1 MDFLEKP
8 ISYYLGV
15 LRDNPTTEL
24 DAPTIAQLLQ
34 AFRSYILENV
44 KELYLHKIKL
54 DDGNGD
60 FTFIVI
66 NDSKDLINSL
76 DLLIKNND
84 KIINSYGVL
93 YGGNDELCFNIALNN
108 LGTLYNYSY
117 TYQDVTH
124 NDTISTSLES
134 ISDTPTKI

>member
-34 AFRSYILENV
+34 AFRGYILENV
-44 KELYLHKIKL
+44 KKLYLHKIKI

-60 FTFIVI
+60 FYFIVI
-66 NDSKDLINSL
+66 NDSEDSINSL
-76 DLLIKNND
+76 ELLIKNND

-93 YGGNDELCFNIALNN
+93 YGGNGELCFNITLNN
-108 LGTLYNYSY
+108 LGTLYIYSY
-117 TYQDVTH
+117 TYQDVTN
-124 NDTISTSLES
+124 NDTINSSLES
-134 ISDTPTKI
+134 ISDIITEI